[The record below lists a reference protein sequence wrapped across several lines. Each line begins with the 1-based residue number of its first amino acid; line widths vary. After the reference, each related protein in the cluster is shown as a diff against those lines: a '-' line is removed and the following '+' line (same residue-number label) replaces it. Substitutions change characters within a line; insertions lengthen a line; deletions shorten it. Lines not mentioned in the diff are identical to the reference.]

1 MSSAPDYTPVYQSVA
16 DRKPNGQLKNICFGL
31 MAVGVAA
38 IAYGLLTPGT
48 VLPDPE
54 GLDSNF
60 HVNENTLR
68 VQGSF
73 IQNFMY
79 FNGAAQGGFLMT
91 VIGVTT
97 YARWTRR
104 FKRVAEGLAMF
115 LPVSYALLLLFL
127 VLGGINV
134 FPWHHQGAEGLHAA
148 GAHHKASYFNTGFFF
163 ARQIIGLGLMTW
175 LSYRFVK
182 IGRRADLGV
191 AKGAMEN
198 MGLKAPEAWD
208 KEIQNWEGDDIE
220 IEKAQTSLINS
231 APFISLGY
239 ACIYSVVA
247 VDISMSL
254 APYFFA
260 NMYPA
265 WYFMSAIWSGL
276 VWTAI
281 FTISTSKSLG
291 TETLMERNFYHDL
304 GKLTFAFTMFWGYTT
319 FAQYLPIWYGNMTE
333 EIGFILYRTHGE
345 VFGNMTLITLVLC
358 FGAPFVIFL
367 SRGLKKQPKKYLA
380 AASLTAFGI
389 WLERYIVN
397 APSIHSYW
405 MVDQDGAPLTGLPF
419 GFIEVGMGLG
429 FLGLFILVVT
439 NYLSKY
445 PGAVVADPYMNPDPN
460 EVHVHAH
467 HH

>member
-1 MSSAPDYTPVYQSVA
+1 MSHAPDYTPVYQSVA
-16 DRKPNGQLKNICFGL
+16 DRKPNTNLRNICFGL

-38 IAYGLLTPGT
+38 TAYGLFTPGHD
-48 VLPDPE
+48 V
-54 GLDSNF
+54 NF
-60 HVNENTLR
+60 GAHENTLR

-91 VIGVTT
+91 MIGVTT

-104 FKRVAEGLAMF
+104 FKRIAEGLAMF
-115 LPVSYALLLLFL
+115 LPVSYGLLLLFL
-127 VLGGINV
+127 ALGGIEV
-134 FPWHHQGAEGLHAA
+134 FPWHHQGHDGLAAA
-148 GAHHKASYFNTGFFF
+148 GAHHKATYFGTGFFW
-163 ARQIIGLGLMTW
+163 ARQVIGLGFMTF
-175 LSYRFVK
+175 LSLHLVK

-191 AKGAMEN
+191 AKGAMEK
-198 MGLKAPEAWD
+198 MGLTAPEAWN
-208 KEIQNWEGDDIE
+208 KEIGNWEGDDAE
-220 IEKAQTSLINS
+220 VEKAQSKLINL
-231 APFISLGY
+231 APFLHLGY
-239 ACIYSVVA
+239 AIVYSVVA
-247 VDISMSL
+247 VDLSMSL

-281 FTISTSKSLG
+281 FSISTAKTLG
-291 TETLMERNFYHDL
+291 TEKLMERNFYHDL

-345 VFGNMTLITLVLC
+345 VFGQMTLITLVLC

-380 AASLTAFGI
+380 AAILTAFGI

-397 APSIHSYW
+397 VPSIHSYW
-405 MVDQDGAPLTGLPF
+405 MVNEDGSPITGLPF

-429 FLGLFILVVT
+429 FLGLFIFVVT
-439 NYLSKY
+439 NYLNKY
-445 PGAVVADPYMNPDPN
+445 PGAVVADPYMQPDPK

-467 HH
+467 H

>member
-1 MSSAPDYTPVYQSVA
+1 MSHAPDYTPVYEAIPGRTQNST
-16 DRKPNGQLKNICFGL
+16 LKNACF
-31 MAVGVAA
+31 AAIAIGVAA
-38 IAYGLLTPGT
+38 AAYGIFTPGEM
-48 VLPDPE
+48 VADPE
-54 GLDSNF
+54 GLTDATFST
-60 HVNENTLR
+60 NTLR

-115 LPVSYALLLLFL
+115 LPFSFLLMLVFL
-127 VLGGINV
+127 ALGGIEV
-134 FPWHHQGAEGLHAA
+134 FPWHHQGHDGLEAA
-148 GAHHKASYFNTGFFF
+148 GAHHKAAYFSTGFFW
-163 ARQIIGLGLMTW
+163 ARQIIGLGFMTAM
-175 LSYRFVK
+175 SYVFVQ
-182 IGRRADLGV
+182 RSLRADLGV
-191 AKGAMEN
+191 AKEEMTKLNLEVPGHWEDKIKDWKGRDAEVEAAQNFMIN
-198 MGLKAPEAWD
+198 TAPVLAW
-208 KEIQNWEGDDIE
+208 
-220 IEKAQTSLINS
+220 
-231 APFISLGY
+231 GY
-239 ACIYSVVA
+239 AIVYSVLA

-260 NMYPA
+260 NMFPA

-281 FTISTSKSLG
+281 FTITNAKGLG
-291 TETLMERNFYHDL
+291 IEKLMARNFYHDL

-333 EIGFILYRTHGE
+333 EIGYILYRTHGE
-345 VFGNMTLITLVLC
+345 VFGNFTLFTLVMC
-358 FGAPFVIFL
+358 FAAPFVIFL

-380 AASLTAFGI
+380 AAILTAFGI
-389 WLERYIVN
+389 WLERYMVN
-397 APSIHSYW
+397 MPSIHSYW
-405 MVDQDGAPLTGLPF
+405 MPETGLPF
-419 GFIEVGMGLG
+419 GFIEIGMGLG
-429 FLGLFILVVT
+429 FLGLFVYVVT

-445 PGAVVADPYMNPDPN
+445 PGAVIADPYLLPDPK

-467 HH
+467 HAHDH

>member
-1 MSSAPDYTPVYQSVA
+1 MSHAPDYTPVYQSVA
-16 DRKPNGQLKNICFGL
+16 DRKPNSNLKNICFGL
-31 MAVGVAA
+31 MAIGIAA
-38 IAYGLLTPGT
+38 TAYGLFTPGHD
-48 VLPDPE
+48 V
-54 GLDSNF
+54 NF
-60 HVNENTLR
+60 GAHENTLR

-73 IQNFMY
+73 LQNFMY

-104 FKRVAEGLAMF
+104 FKRVAEGLATF
-115 LPVSYALLLLFL
+115 LPVSYGLLLLFL
-127 VLGGINV
+127 ALGGIEV
-134 FPWHHQGAEGLHAA
+134 FPWHHQGHDGLAAA
-148 GAHHKASYFNTGFFF
+148 GAHHKAAYFDTTFFW
-163 ARQIIGLGLMTW
+163 ARQVIGLGLMTFMS
-175 LSYRFVK
+175 LRFVK

-191 AKGAMEN
+191 AKAAMEK
-198 MGLKAPEAWD
+198 MGLTAPEAWD
-208 KEIQNWEGDDIE
+208 KEIQNWEGDEAE
-220 IEKAQTSLINS
+220 IEKSQSKMINS
-231 APFISLGY
+231 APLLAVGY
-239 ACIYSVVA
+239 AVIYSIVS
-247 VDISMSL
+247 VDLSMSL

-260 NMYPA
+260 NMFPA

-276 VWTAI
+276 IWTAI
-281 FTISTSKSLG
+281 FTISTSKTLG
-291 TETLMERNFYHDL
+291 TEKLMERNFYHDL

-345 VFGNMTLITLVLC
+345 VFGTMTLVTLVLC

-380 AASLTAFGI
+380 AACLTAFGI
-389 WLERYIVN
+389 WLERYVTN
-397 APSIHSYW
+397 MPSIHSYW
-405 MVDQDGAPLTGLPF
+405 MVNEDGSPITGLPF

-429 FLGLFILVVT
+429 FLGLFIFVVT

-445 PGAVVADPYMNPDPN
+445 PGAVVADPFMQPDPK

-467 HH
+467 H

>member
-1 MSSAPDYTPVYQSVA
+1 MVL
-16 DRKPNGQLKNICFGL
+16 QLPL
-31 MAVGVAA
+31 
-38 IAYGLLTPGT
+38 YGSFVPGT
-48 VLPDPE
+48 EV
-54 GLDSNF
+54 NF
-60 HVNENTLR
+60 GAHENPLR
-68 VQGSF
+68 VQGAF

-115 LPVSYALLLLFL
+115 LPVSYGLLLAFL
-127 VLGGINV
+127 AITFGLDASA
-134 FPWHHQGAEGLHAA
+134 FPWAHQGADGLHAA
-148 GAHHKASYFNTGFFF
+148 GAHHKATYFGTAFFF
-163 ARQIIGLGLMTW
+163 ARQIVGLGLMTW
-175 LSYRFVK
+175 LSYSFVK
-182 IGRRADLGV
+182 TGRRADLGV
-191 AKGAMEN
+191 AKAAMEK

-208 KEIQNWEGDDIE
+208 KEIQNWEGDEAE
-220 IEKAQTSLINS
+220 IEKAQTKMINNAPLI
-231 APFISLGY
+231 AIGY
-239 ACIYSVVA
+239 AIIYSVVA
-247 VDISMSL
+247 VDLSMSL

-276 VWTAI
+276 IWTAI
-281 FTISTSKSLG
+281 FTISTSKTLG
-291 TETLMERNFYHDL
+291 TEKLMERNFYHDL

-345 VFGNMTLITLVLC
+345 VFGTMTLVTLALC

-397 APSIHSYW
+397 VPSIHSYW
-405 MVDQDGAPLTGLPF
+405 MVKGRWFSHERATGLPF

-429 FLGLFILVVT
+429 FLGLFIFVVT
-439 NYLSKY
+439 NYLYKY
-445 PGAVVADPYMNPDPN
+445 PGAVVADPYMEPDPR

-467 HH
+467 H